1 MASFES
7 VSFIA
12 AFAGGL
18 LSVISP
24 CVLPILPA
32 FFAYN
37 FKGKQ
42 ERLAMTS
49 YFFLGFT
56 IIFIIMGLTASLIGQ
71 SLYDYK
77 ESLILVAGAMM
88 IVFAFMLL
96 LGKGFSFARLNF
108 SAKHDGIG
116 IFSLGMVF
124 AVGWSPCLGP
134 ILAGILLIATTFS
147 TLYSALLLFV
157 YSLGIFVPL
166 FLISFLVDKYNVTK
180 LGWLRRDLT
189 FKISNKEF
197 SVHSTNLVSAFML
210 LFMGLV
216 FIFYRGT
223 NVINAIDPLGT
234 RELFYRLQNRLISP

>member
-1 MASFES
+1 MASFENI
-7 VSFIA
+7 SFLA

-42 ERLAMTS
+42 ERVAMTS

-56 IIFIIMGLTASLIGQ
+56 VIFILMGLTASLIGQ
-71 SLYDYK
+71 RLYDYK
-77 ESLILVAGAMM
+77 ESLILFSGIML

-96 LGKGFSFARLNF
+96 LGKGFSLARLNINT
-108 SAKHDGIG
+108 KNDRIG
-116 IFSLGMVF
+116 VFSLGMVF

-166 FLISFLVDKYNVTK
+166 FLISFLGDKYSVTK
-180 LGWLRRDLT
+180 LGWFRRDLV
-189 FKISNKEF
+189 FKISNKEIR
-197 SVHSTNLVSAFML
+197 VHSTNLVSAL
-210 LFMGLV
+210 LLLSMGLI

-223 NVINAIDPLGT
+223 NIINAIDPLGT
-234 RELFYRLQNRLISP
+234 RELFYRLQNRLISR